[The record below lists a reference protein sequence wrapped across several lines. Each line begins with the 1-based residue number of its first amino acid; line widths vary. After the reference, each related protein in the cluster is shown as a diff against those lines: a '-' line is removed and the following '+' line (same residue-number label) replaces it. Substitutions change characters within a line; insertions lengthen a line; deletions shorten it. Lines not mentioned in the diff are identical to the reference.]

1 MTLEESIELTR
12 LRKKLRHERRLS
24 DDEIARVNE
33 IISGDV
39 AARERFQLDLQL
51 YRRSRSAA
59 ASASRARRNGGRFE
73 IGELPPV
80 AMAYCSRS
88 RKKRIR
94 ALGGWLRRCPQ

>member
-39 AARERFQLDLQL
+39 SAREK
-51 YRRSRSAA
+51 SWIRSAA
-59 ASASRARRNGGRFE
+59 RAAGSRWSNSA
-73 IGELPPV
+73 
-80 AMAYCSRS
+80 
-88 RKKRIR
+88 
-94 ALGGWLRRCPQ
+94 

>member
-59 ASASRARRNGGRFE
+59 ASASRASRNGGRF
-73 IGELPPV
+73 
-80 AMAYCSRS
+80 
-88 RKKRIR
+88 
-94 ALGGWLRRCPQ
+94 